1 MRTVLFSILAVL
13 GVSSIHAK
21 SADSPGRAIEGQYI
35 LRFSAPPVSQ
45 FDGEQAKD
53 GRWILQPTRPGK
65 TRFQVSAKAVVDYR
79 ENLREQRERLL
90 NQAGLLL
97 GRELAVRGTTDLTS
111 HIAVVQ
117 ISDAEARKLAAM
129 DGIRAVEQD
138 RRAVRHTDTGPGWIQ
153 APAVWAGIPGVPA
166 TQGEGVVIGI
176 LDGGIN
182 PTHPAFSDP
191 SPDGYDHVNPLG
203 AQFGTCSLAQVQ
215 CNDKLIGVYD
225 FTNDAGQ
232 IGIDTDGHGTH
243 VASVAAGNQ
252 RTTLVGITAT
262 EEISLSGVAPR
273 ANIISYKVCR
283 PDDPDTE
290 PDEDGCPISGILQAV
305 DQAVND
311 GVQLINLSLG
321 STSTDPWIAS
331 MARELLDARALGLL
345 TVTSAGN
352 LGPDDGTVG
361 TPADA
366 PWTLSVANTTHS
378 RLFQNSAINLAGGNA
393 PPPDDLLGVG
403 LTGAFG
409 PAPIVH
415 ARDFGNA
422 LCGAGEPELQSN
434 CDDHTGSSN
443 PFAPNTFNGEIVVCD
458 RGTYGR
464 VEKGFNLRAAG
475 AGGYILANTD
485 AQGESIVGDDHCLP
499 AVHLGAANGDLLR
512 EWLEAGGEPTG
523 EISGLTRVEVDAAGD
538 ILSISS
544 SRGPN
549 ASVIDLLKP
558 EIAAPGSNI
567 LGASHI
573 GSESAFLSGTSFSS
587 PHVAGAAALIKSAYP
602 GYSASD
608 IHSILV
614 SSAVNDGMRDSDG
627 VTPASSFGVGAGRA
641 RPDLAVRAG
650 LAFAVTAQQFLA
662 ADPASGGSPRD
673 LNLPTLQ
680 DNACLGQCTFVRTVT
695 DKLGGGMWQA
705 SAIGPDGLIV
715 EVAPSMFEL
724 GAGESQTLTITVNV
738 SDIPELVG
746 QWVHGAVLLAPAD
759 STVSTTRMPFAV
771 NSLTGEVPD
780 RIVIDNAG
788 ARGQQTVTFD
798 DIVALPDAEYLT
810 AGLNRAEVLQRSLV
824 QDPTRNDPYD
834 GFGEGTFFHLLEL
847 DAGGGAVIAQTL
859 PQNNGDLDL
868 FVGFDANGN
877 GLPDE
882 AEELC
887 SSTSSTSTEECV
899 VGNVADGTYW
909 ILLQNW
915 ASANTGSSDVSRLRV
930 VGVENQTTSLVA
942 TGPGDVPANTPFS
955 VRLHWNAG
963 LMRPGETWF
972 GTLTP
977 KTSREPGAGI
987 LGVVPVQITVG
998 TPSSVD
1004 PGTLDRIP
1012 AYAFTPNDAAR
1023 FELAAGEGHGRL
1035 FVDVPAGARSL
1046 TVSATSGRLLDL
1058 HVVRQAFAFS
1068 ADTAPPAADLA
1079 DPLESS
1085 TGATSH
1091 EIVINDPE
1099 PGRYH
1104 LVPVNTASES
1114 GSVRVEVLV
1123 DGGEVSVQPRPGLF
1137 FNPQRNGH
1145 GFNLNQS
1152 ADGQLIIEWYTY
1164 LEDGTPTWYLAQ
1176 APRGI
1181 GNQWFA
1187 ELLHFRWNGSEA
1199 TATPVG
1205 VVVLT
1210 FEDPDT
1216 LAMSFRVNGESGTE
1230 RHTSIGPVVDCAA
1243 GPDQTGLWFV
1253 PGEAGYGYS
1262 VQSGQVQI
1270 NYLYDGFGAP
1280 RWVLGQTENILDG
1293 AIDLGQFTGFCPTCS
1308 AVATTME
1315 IVGTNEF
1322 VFDGSGGQIMTD
1334 VLFVNSVPG
1343 QWIAGGALQN
1353 LTPLC
1358 SEDVR

>member
-1 MRTVLFSILAVL
+1 MRIILFSILAVL

-21 SADSPGRAIEGQYI
+21 SAVSPERAIEGQYI

-53 GRWILQPTRPGK
+53 GRWILQPTRPGE
-65 TRFQVSAKAVVDYR
+65 TRFRVSAKAVVDYR
-79 ENLREQRERLL
+79 AHLREQRERLL
-90 NQAGLLL
+90 NQAELLL
-97 GRELAVRGTTDLTS
+97 GRELLVRGTTDLTS
-111 HIAVVQ
+111 HIAVVRL
-117 ISDAEARKLAAM
+117 SDSEARTLAAM
-129 DGIRAVEQD
+129 DGIEAVEQD
-138 RRAVRHTDTGPGWIQ
+138 RMLKMYTDAGPAWIQ
-153 APAVWAGIPGVPA
+153 APAVWDGVPGVPA
-166 TQGEGVVIGI
+166 TRGEGVVIGI
-176 LDGGIN
+176 LDSGIN
-182 PTHPAFSDP
+182 PVHPAFSDP
-191 SPDGYDHVNPLG
+191 SPDGFDHENPMG
-203 AQFGTCSLAQVQ
+203 MQFGTCSLAQIQ

-225 FTNDAGQ
+225 YTNEADE
-232 IGIDTDGHGTH
+232 IGLDVDGHGTH

-283 PDDPDTE
+283 ADDPDTE
-290 PDEDGCPISGILQAV
+290 FEEDGCPNSAILQAI
-305 DQAVND
+305 DQAVDD
-311 GVQLINLSLG
+311 GVQLLNLSLG
-321 STSTDPWIAS
+321 SESADPWVRS
-331 MARELLDARALGLL
+331 TSRELLDARALGLL
-345 TVTSAGN
+345 AITSAGN
-352 LGPDDGTVG
+352 EGPGVGTVG
-361 TPADA
+361 SPADA
-366 PWTLSVANTTHS
+366 PWTLSVANTTHD
-378 RLFQNSAINLAGGNA
+378 RQFQNGAINLAGGNA
-393 PPPDDLLGVG
+393 QPPGDLLGVG
-403 LTGAFG
+403 LAGAFG
-409 PAPIVH
+409 PARIVH

-422 LCGAGEPELQSN
+422 LCGAGEPELQPT
-434 CDDHTGSSN
+434 CDGNTGLSN
-443 PFAPNTFNGEIVVCD
+443 PFAPGTFNGEIVVCD

-464 VEKGFNLRAAG
+464 IEKGFNLRAAG

-499 AVHLGAANGDLLR
+499 AVHVGAANGDLLR
-512 EWLEAGGEPTG
+512 NWLDAGGEPTG
-523 EISGLTRVEVDAAGD
+523 EIAGLTRVQRDAAGD
-538 ILSISS
+538 ILVPSS

-549 ASVIDLLKP
+549 ASVVDLLKP
-558 EIAAPGSNI
+558 EIAAPGNNI
-567 LGASHI
+567 LGASQI
-573 GSESAFLSGTSFSS
+573 GEGSAFLSGTSFSS
-587 PHVAGAAALIKSAYP
+587 PHVVGAAALIKSAYP
-602 GYSASD
+602 GYTASD

-627 VTPASSFGVGAGRA
+627 VTPATTFGVGAGRA

-650 LAFAVTAQQFLA
+650 LSFAVTAQQFLA
-662 ADPASGGSPRD
+662 ADPAAGGAPRD
-673 LNLPTLQ
+673 LNLPALQ
-680 DNACLGQCTFVRTVT
+680 DNACIGECTFIRTVT
-695 DKLGGGMWQA
+695 DKLGGGAWQA
-705 SAIGPDGLIV
+705 SATGPDGLSV
-715 EVAPSMFEL
+715 EVSPPTFEL
-724 GAGESQTLTITVNV
+724 AAGESETLSITINV
-738 SDIPELVG
+738 SELPELVG
-746 QWVHGAVLLAPAD
+746 LWVHGAVLLTPLD
-759 STVSTTRMPFAV
+759 STVSTTRIPFAV
-771 NSLTGEVPD
+771 NSQNGDLPD
-780 RIVIDNAG
+780 RIVIDNAD
-788 ARGQQTVTFD
+788 ARGQQLVSFD
-798 DIVALPDAEYLT
+798 DLVALPDAEYLT
-810 AGLNRAEVLQRSLV
+810 AGLNRAEVLQRTLE
-824 QDPTRNDPYD
+824 QDPTRSDPYD
-834 GFGEGTFFHLLEL
+834 DFGEGAFFHLIEL
-847 DAGGGAVIAQTL
+847 GADGGAVIAQTL

-877 GLPDE
+877 GQPDE
-882 AEELC
+882 EEELC
-887 SSTSSTSTEECV
+887 SSTSATSTEECV
-899 VGNVADGTYW
+899 VGNAAGGTYW

-915 ASANTGSSDVSRLRV
+915 ASANTDSRDVSRMRV
-930 VGVENQTTSLVA
+930 VGVENQATSLVA
-942 TGPGDVPANTPFS
+942 TGPGDVPGNTPFN

-963 LMRPGETWF
+963 QMRPGETWF

-977 KTSREPGAGI
+977 KASRQPGAGI
-987 LGVVPVQITVG
+987 LGVIPVQITVD
-998 TPSSVD
+998 TPSAVD

-1012 AYAFTPNDAAR
+1012 AYAFAPSDAAR

-1058 HVVRQAFAFS
+1058 HVVRQEFAFS
-1068 ADTAPPAADLA
+1068 ADAAPAAVSIA
-1079 DPLESS
+1079 DALESS
-1085 TGATSH
+1085 TGASSH
-1091 EIVINDPE
+1091 QIVIDDPE

-1123 DGGEVSVQPRPGLF
+1123 DGGDGSVQPRPGLF

-1176 APRGI
+1176 APRGT
-1181 GNQWFA
+1181 GNQWSA

-1280 RWVLGQTENILDG
+1280 RWVLGQTENVLDG
-1293 AIDLGQFTGFCPTCS
+1293 TIDLGQFTGFCPTCS
-1308 AVATTME
+1308 AVATTMA
-1315 IVGTNEF
+1315 IVGTNEY

-1334 VLFVNSVPG
+1334 VSFVNSVPG
-1343 QWIAGGALQN
+1343 QWIAGGDLQN